1 MSLRV
6 LTGLILLGCL
16 CESAHAQS
24 DQIIYSDSLGPGW
37 QDWSWCARDLN
48 STDFAHSG
56 ARSAKVT
63 YTAPYQ
69 GFYLRHS
76 TYDNSI
82 YTTLVFWIHGGAANG
97 RGINVAAIVNGG
109 SRQNVSLDSY
119 IEGGSVVAGAW
130 RRVSIPLSAL
140 GAMGI
145 PNFDGFWLQDSTGS
159 PQPPFYVDDITLQ
172 AAPPPSMVN
181 IKIDANNAKRTIDAR
196 MFGVAGAIWDS
207 QFSSPSTVSLLASNH
222 TRITRFP
229 GGSLSNNYHWQTNT
243 TDNNTWQWATSFD
256 AFASVARAVNAQAF
270 VTVNYGTGT
279 AQEAA
284 DWVRYSNITKG
295 YGFKY
300 WEIGNENYGSW
311 ETDSHSRKHD
321 PFTYAM
327 AARDYIAAMKA
338 VDPTIKIGVV
348 VTTGENSYANFTDHP
363 ALNPRTGQTHN
374 GWTPV
379 LLATLRS
386 LGVTP
391 DFIIHHRYEQNPGQE
406 DDATLLQSAR
416 TWPNDAADL
425 RQQLNDYL
433 GDQAASVE
441 LVCTENNSVS
451 SNPGKQTTSLVNGL
465 YYADSFGQVIQTEFS
480 AFTWWIFRN
489 GKSTGYNN
497 SDLLYGWRQYG
508 DYGMVSG
515 ENEPYPAY
523 YVSKL
528 VSNFAAGGDQVISA
542 TSDYNL
548 LSVYAV
554 KSGSDALSM
563 LVINKS
569 SASTLNASIKLS
581 GFSPPANAIV
591 YSYGIAQDEAAH
603 TGTGST
609 DISVGPLF
617 STSTSFNYTFPAYS
631 VTVIAFRSDHPP
643 CSILVSPTT
652 RFWPATGGEGT
663 VSVAVR
669 GTCDWTATSDVSWI
683 EIKSFPGM
691 VTYRVRPNDTGSAR
705 SGKMMIAGGTIPI
718 IQEGNAA
725 CSFSLSADFGKFKAG
740 GGSDDLTVTCDSRCA
755 WQATSDVYWIS
766 ISSLDMGIGS
776 GLISYS
782 VLPNATGAKRKGRIT
797 VAGQVFSVTQKP

>member
-1 MSLRV
+1 
-6 LTGLILLGCL
+6 
-16 CESAHAQS
+16 
-24 DQIIYSDSLGPGW
+24 
-37 QDWSWCARDLN
+37 
-48 STDFAHSG
+48 
-56 ARSAKVT
+56 
-63 YTAPYQ
+63 
-69 GFYLRHS
+69 
-76 TYDNSI
+76 
-82 YTTLVFWIHGGAANG
+82 
-97 RGINVAAIVNGG
+97 
-109 SRQNVSLDSY
+109 
-119 IEGGSVVAGAW
+119 
-130 RRVSIPLSAL
+130 
-140 GAMGI
+140 MGI

-159 PQPPFYVDDITLQ
+159 SQPPFYVDDITLL

-181 IKIDANNAKRTIDAR
+181 ITVDASTVKRTIDPR

-256 AFASVARAVNAQAF
+256 QFASVARVVGPQAF
-270 VTVNYGTGT
+270 ITVNYGTGT

-311 ETDSHSRKHD
+311 EADSHARKHD

-374 GWTPV
+374 GWSPV

-406 DDATLLQSAR
+406 DDATVLQSAR

-515 ENEPYPAY
+515 GNEPYPTY

-528 VSNFAAGGDQVISA
+528 VGNFAAGGDQVINA
-542 TSDYNL
+542 TSDYSL

-554 KSGSDALSM
+554 KRGTDAVSM
-563 LVINKS
+563 LLINKS
-569 SASTLNASIKLS
+569 SFSNLNATISLLGVSPS
-581 GFSPPANAIV
+581 GDAEV
-591 YSYGIAQDEAAH
+591 YSYGMPQDEAAR
-603 TGTGST
+603 TGTGSA
-609 DISVGPLF
+609 DIATTTLTKPA
-617 STSTSFNYTFPAYS
+617 STFNYAFPPYS
-631 VTVIAFRSDHPP
+631 VTVINFRPDHPI
-643 CSILVSPTT
+643 CSTLVSPTT

-663 VSVAVR
+663 VNVAVR

-683 EIKSFPGM
+683 EVKPSAA
-691 VTYRVRPNDTGSAR
+691 VVSYRVRPNDTASAR
-705 SGKMMIAGGTIPI
+705 SGKMTIAGQVIPI

-725 CSFSLSADFGKFKAG
+725 CSFSLSAEFAKFKAA
-740 GGSDDLTVTCDSRCA
+740 GGSSDLTVTCDSRCA

-766 ISSLDMGIGS
+766 ISSLDMGIGN

-782 VLPNATGAKRKGRIT
+782 VLPNATGGKRKGRIT